1 MEWTVTDQVQGMY
14 SGSNHGFSVR
24 DASENGPGVEQ
35 QFESREAGTSAPELV
50 VTWE

>member
-35 QFESREAGTSAPELV
+35 QFEAARPGQAHPSS
-50 VTWE
+50 